1 MSSLLNMLAGQLS
14 GPAIKEI
21 SSQLGADEGT
31 TQTAINAA
39 LPMLLGALSKNASDP
54 SGAEALTNAL
64 SRDHDGSILD
74 NLSSALGDS
83 ATSQMG
89 AGILK
94 HVLGGSQ
101 GVAEQS
107 LSKVSGLDAGS
118 TGQLLQMLAP
128 IMMGALGKTQRDG
141 GLDAAGIAGML
152 MNERQSAESSLGG
165 MASLLDFDG
174 DGSIADDVMS
184 LGGKL
189 LGGLFGSK

>member
-1 MSSLLNMLAGQLS
+1 MSSILEMLAGQLD
-14 GPAIKEI
+14 GDTIKQI

-39 LPMLLGALSKNASDP
+39 LPMLLGALSKNAGDS
-54 SGAEALTNAL
+54 SSAAGLVNALTN
-64 SRDHDGSILD
+64 DHDGGILD
-74 NLSSALGDS
+74 NLSTALGDS

-94 HVLGGSQ
+94 HVLGGNQ
-101 GVAEQS
+101 GTAEQT
-107 LSKVSGLDAGS
+107 LSKVSGLDTGS

-128 IMMGALGKTQRDG
+128 VMMGALGKSQSDG
-141 GLDAAGIAGML
+141 GLDAAGIVGML

-174 DGSIADDVMS
+174 DGDISDDVMS

-189 LGGLFGSK
+189 IGGLFGSR